1 MNSISYCQC
10 CFSLSLYFLSK
21 GCISLPLSSD
31 SSFSGSHREVTLI
44 ICFPYITSRLIFKWT
59 VLPLKHDDLRASG
72 HTRSVSLSSLFLFVE
87 VIGAFCSS
95 RFGLVIGTMQTQGN
109 VSLNLRSEIR
119 VSFLAYSSYRRVISS
134 PYGLSPI
141 HLFAPVTRR
150 CWYVTNAKVENSFV
164 VLLMKISKDLHC
176 HISGMANWCNGF
188 VKVIGEHLEKY
199 SGNLCKTFF
208 QKMHELWFLA
218 SVAHLGYWLDLT
230 AHFQLWQ
237 IASILVLWEYID
249 LKVCS
254 AWKGNRILLCCQE
267 MDFLAE
273 FP

>member
-1 MNSISYCQC
+1 LNSISYCQC

-72 HTRSVSLSSLFLFVE
+72 HTGSVSLSSLFLFVE

-141 HLFAPVTRR
+141 RLPLWPEDADMLLMQRWKT
-150 CWYVTNAKVENSFV
+150 
-164 VLLMKISKDLHC
+164 VLLCYLWRFLKTCTAISQVWLT
-176 HISGMANWCNGF
+176 GAMA
-188 VKVIGEHLEKY
+188 
-199 SGNLCKTFF
+199 
-208 QKMHELWFLA
+208 
-218 SVAHLGYWLDLT
+218 
-230 AHFQLWQ
+230 
-237 IASILVLWEYID
+237 
-249 LKVCS
+249 
-254 AWKGNRILLCCQE
+254 LLR
-267 MDFLAE
+267 
-273 FP
+273 